1 MKKLLFLA
9 LLTCYSFTM
18 QADAYV
24 RDLQSSQ
31 PKKKEQKKET
41 QVYVCDSRSAYV
53 YHLSRS
59 CRGLSRCT
67 HGVIKMGVSEAKNN
81 YGRRACKI
89 CG

>member
-1 MKKLLFLA
+1 MRKILFIVLLACL
-9 LLTCYSFTM
+9 SFTD
-18 QADAYV
+18 QTIA
-24 RDLQSSQ
+24 QTQTTQ

-59 CRGLSRCT
+59 CRGLIRCT
-67 HGVIKMGVSEAKNN
+67 HGLLKMGLSEAKNN
-81 YGRRACKI
+81 YGRRDCKI